1 MAVAQDITRG
11 VLGEAG
17 MNYSTLLHR
26 SVDFDEFQLVLDP
39 SYPAEHDQL
48 LGLSIIQMLWDRG
61 ETNGY
66 AQHLTEFPYPNTP
79 RHTILLLGAVGDHQ
93 VSEWSL
99 QVEARTIGARGHR
112 PYVDAA
118 RTRSA
123 SEHGWGIAPLGASP
137 HHGSA
142 YYLWDTGSPLSPIDN
157 VAARDGHDP
166 HDDTPNIDA
175 VEDLKSEFM
184 QVDGTV
190 SDVCGGD
197 ACHGPPGG

>member
-1 MAVAQDITRG
+1 M
-11 VLGEAG
+11 LF
-17 MNYSTLLHR
+17 R
-26 SVDFDEFQLVLDP
+26 S
-39 SYPAEHDQL
+39 
-48 LGLSIIQMLWDRG
+48 
-61 ETNGY
+61 
-66 AQHLTEFPYPNTP
+66 
-79 RHTILLLGAVGDHQ
+79 
-93 VSEWSL
+93 
-99 QVEARTIGARGHR
+99 
-112 PYVDAA
+112 
-118 RTRSA
+118 TRSA